1 MSSFQLVGIEH
12 EPFKPLF
19 ELSDA
24 ELTAQGTVRLIADS
38 HPGFPCRVS
47 LEDAAAG
54 DELLLLH
61 HLHHPVGSPYR
72 ASGPI
77 YIRRGQTRRVLAPG
91 LVPDSVTRRVISV
104 RAYDLE
110 DMMLTADVSEGTR
123 VAGVL
128 KRLFT
133 DPAVAYIHLHNA
145 KQGCFSC
152 LARRAWSRR
161 APVVMIGRC
170 PSVPPVHRPRRERDA
185 AGSGSE
191 PL

>member
-1 MSSFQLVGIEH
+1 MSSFQLAGIEH
-12 EPFKPLF
+12 EPFEPLF
-19 ELSDA
+19 ALSDA
-24 ELTAQGTVRLIADS
+24 ELAAQGTVRLIADS

-47 LEDAAAG
+47 LEDAAVG

-61 HLHHPVGSPYR
+61 YLHHSVRSPYR

-91 LVPDSVTRRVISV
+91 LVPDSVARRVISV

-128 KRLFT
+128 EQLFT

-152 LARRAWSRR
+152 LARRA
-161 APVVMIGRC
+161 
-170 PSVPPVHRPRRERDA
+170 
-185 AGSGSE
+185 
-191 PL
+191 